1 MINKKATIT
10 AAKEG
15 NKETYMSSIKL
26 FQSNQIRSVWNEED
40 QQWYFS
46 IVDVVGALTN
56 STDGRKYWNKLKQ
69 RLKEEGSELVT
80 ICHRLK
86 LPAADGK
93 MRLTDT
99 ATAKGILRII
109 QSIPSPKAEPFKQW
123 LAQVGSDRIA
133 EIENPE
139 LAQKRIRETYR
150 AKGYS
155 DEWIEQR
162 IRGIAIRDTL
172 TDEWKKRGI
181 KEGKEYAILT
191 AEISKAT
198 FGITPSE
205 YKRVKSLDRPSEN
218 LRDHMTDLELL
229 FSALGEAS
237 TTEIA
242 KTHDAYGM
250 AENTQAA
257 RAGGKIAGDARKALE
272 AKTGRK
278 VVSASNYKDLPE
290 QEIRKQIKASTT
302 PNALSD
308 EKDV

>member
-1 MINKKATIT
+1 
-10 AAKEG
+10 
-15 NKETYMSSIKL
+15 MSNIKL
-26 FQSNQIRSVWNEED
+26 FQSKQIRSVWNEEE

-46 IVDVVGALTN
+46 VIDVVGALTD
-56 STDGRKYWNKLKQ
+56 SVDPSAYWRKLKQ
-69 RLKEEGSELVT
+69 RLISEGNETVT
-80 ICHRLK
+80 NCHRLK
-86 LPAADGK
+86 MQAADGK
-93 MRLTDT
+93 MRLTDVANT
-99 ATAKGILRII
+99 KDMLRII

-123 LAQVGSDRIA
+123 LAQVGSERIA

-139 LAQKRIRETYR
+139 LAQKRIRDTYR
-150 AKGYS
+150 VKGYS

-198 FGITPSE
+198 FGITPAE
-205 YKRVKSLDRPSEN
+205 YKKLKSLDRPTEN

-250 AENTQAA
+250 KENSSAA
-257 RAGGKIAGDARKALE
+257 KAGGKIAGDARKALE
-272 AKTGRK
+272 KKTGRTVISK
-278 VVSASNYKDLPE
+278 TNYKEL
-290 QEIRKQIKASTT
+290 Q
-302 PNALSD
+302 
-308 EKDV
+308 EKDVRKQLKETDK

>member
-1 MINKKATIT
+1 
-10 AAKEG
+10 
-15 NKETYMSSIKL
+15 MSSIKL
-26 FQSNQIRSVWNEED
+26 FQSTKIRSVWNEEE

-46 IVDVVGALTN
+46 IVDVVGALTDSADTKQYIKKMRSRDKELN
-56 STDGRKYWNKLKQ
+56 SNWG
-69 RLKEEGSELVT
+69 T
-80 ICHRLK
+80 ICTPVKML
-86 LPAADGK
+86 ASDGK
-93 MRLTDT
+93 MRKSQ
-99 ATAKGILRII
+99 AANVKGILRII

-205 YKRVKSLDRPSEN
+205 YKKVKSLDRPSEN

-257 RAGGKIAGDARKALE
+257 RAGGKIAGDARRALE

-278 VVSASNYKDLPE
+278 VISASNYKDLPE
-290 QEIRKQIKASTT
+290 QEVRKQIKA
-302 PNALSD
+302 PE
-308 EKDV
+308 EK

>member
-1 MINKKATIT
+1 MKDV
-10 AAKEG
+10 
-15 NKETYMSSIKL
+15 KL
-26 FQSNQIRSVWNEED
+26 FQSAQIRSIWNDEAGE
-40 QQWYFS
+40 WFFS
-46 IVDVVGALTN
+46 VVDVVGALTD
-56 STDGRKYWNKLKQ
+56 SADKSAYWRKLKQ
-69 RLKEEGSELVT
+69 RMKAEGNETVT
-80 ICHRLK
+80 NCHRLK
-86 LPAADGK
+86 LLAEDGK

-99 ATAKGILRII
+99 ANTEGILRII

-123 LAQVGSDRIA
+123 LAQLGSERIA

-139 LAQKRIRETYR
+139 LAQTRMREIYR

-155 DEWIEQR
+155 DEWIARRE
-162 IRGIAIRDTL
+162 RGIAVRDTL

-191 AEISKAT
+191 AEISKAA
-198 FGITPSE
+198 FGITPSQH
-205 YKRVKSLDRPSEN
+205 KKLKDLDRPSEN

-229 FSALGEAS
+229 FTALGEAS

-250 AENTQAA
+250 TQNVSAA
-257 RAGGKIAGDARKALE
+257 RAGGKIAGDARAALE

-290 QEIRKQIKASTT
+290 AEVRKQLQTEGE
-302 PNALSD
+302 D
-308 EKDV
+308 Q

>member
-1 MINKKATIT
+1 MVGRRDEERKLII
-10 AAKEG
+10 
-15 NKETYMSSIKL
+15 MSSIKL
-26 FQSNQIRSVWNEED
+26 FQSNQIRSVWNEEE

-46 IVDVVGALTN
+46 IVDVVGALTDSADTKQYIKKMRSRDKELN
-56 STDGRKYWNKLKQ
+56 SNWG
-69 RLKEEGSELVT
+69 T
-80 ICHRLK
+80 ICTPVK
-86 LPAADGK
+86 MFASDGK
-93 MRLTDT
+93 MRKSQ
-99 ATAKGILRII
+99 AANVKGILRII

-205 YKRVKSLDRPSEN
+205 YKKVKSLDRPSEN

-257 RAGGKIAGDARKALE
+257 RAGGKIAGDARRALE
-272 AKTGRK
+272 SKTGRK
-278 VVSASNYKDLPE
+278 VISASNYKDLPE
-290 QEIRKQIKASTT
+290 QEVRKQIKVSE
-302 PNALSD
+302 
-308 EKDV
+308 EK

>member
-1 MINKKATIT
+1 MN
-10 AAKEG
+10 
-15 NKETYMSSIKL
+15 SIKL
-26 FQSNQIRSVWNEED
+26 FQSAKIRSVWNEEE

-46 IVDVVGALTN
+46 VIDVVGALTD
-56 STDGRKYWNKLKQ
+56 SIDPSAYWRKLKQ
-69 RLKEEGSELVT
+69 RLISEGNETVT
-80 ICHRLK
+80 NCHRLK
-86 LPAADGK
+86 MQAADGK
-93 MRLTDT
+93 MRLTDVANT
-99 ATAKGILRII
+99 KDMLRII

-123 LAQVGSDRIA
+123 LAQVGSERIA

-139 LAQKRIRETYR
+139 LAQKRIRDTYR

-198 FGITPSE
+198 FGITPAE
-205 YKRVKSLDRPSEN
+205 YKKIKSLDRPTEN

-250 AENTQAA
+250 KENSSAA
-257 RAGGKIAGDARKALE
+257 KAGGKIAGDARKALE
-272 AKTGRK
+272 KKTGRTVISK
-278 VVSASNYKDLPE
+278 TNYKEL
-290 QEIRKQIKASTT
+290 Q
-302 PNALSD
+302 
-308 EKDV
+308 EKDVRKQLKETDK

>member
-1 MINKKATIT
+1 
-10 AAKEG
+10 
-15 NKETYMSSIKL
+15 MSNIKL
-26 FQSNQIRSVWNEED
+26 FQSKQIRSVWNEEE

-46 IVDVVGALTN
+46 VIDVVGALTD
-56 STDGRKYWNKLKQ
+56 SVDPSAYWRKLKQ
-69 RLKEEGSELVT
+69 RLISEGNETVT
-80 ICHRLK
+80 NCHRLK
-86 LPAADGK
+86 MQAADGK
-93 MRLTDT
+93 MRLTDVANT
-99 ATAKGILRII
+99 KDMLRII

-123 LAQVGSDRIA
+123 LAQVGSERIA

-139 LAQKRIRETYR
+139 LAQKRIRDTYR

-191 AEISKAT
+191 SEISKAT
-198 FGITPSE
+198 FGITPAE
-205 YKRVKSLDRPSEN
+205 YKKLKSLDRPTEN

-250 AENTQAA
+250 KENSSAA
-257 RAGGKIAGDARKALE
+257 KAGGKIAGDARKALE
-272 AKTGRK
+272 KKTGRTVISK
-278 VVSASNYKDLPE
+278 TNYKEL
-290 QEIRKQIKASTT
+290 Q
-302 PNALSD
+302 
-308 EKDV
+308 EKDVRKQLKATDK

>member
-1 MINKKATIT
+1 
-10 AAKEG
+10 
-15 NKETYMSSIKL
+15 MSNIKL
-26 FQSNQIRSVWNEED
+26 FQSKQIRSVWNKEE

-46 IVDVVGALTN
+46 VIDVVGALTD
-56 STDGRKYWNKLKQ
+56 SIDPSAYWRKLKQ
-69 RLKEEGSELVT
+69 RLISEGNETVT
-80 ICHRLK
+80 NCHRLK
-86 LPAADGK
+86 MQAADGK
-93 MRLTDT
+93 MRLTDVANT
-99 ATAKGILRII
+99 KDMLRII

-123 LAQVGSDRIA
+123 LAQVGSERIA

-139 LAQKRIRETYR
+139 LAQKRIRDTYR

-191 AEISKAT
+191 ADISKAT
-198 FGITPSE
+198 FGITPAE
-205 YKRVKSLDRPSEN
+205 YKKIKSLDRPTEN

-250 AENTQAA
+250 KENSSAA
-257 RAGGKIAGDARKALE
+257 KAGGKIAGDARKALE
-272 AKTGRK
+272 KKTGRTVISK
-278 VVSASNYKDLPE
+278 TNYKEL
-290 QEIRKQIKASTT
+290 Q
-302 PNALSD
+302 
-308 EKDV
+308 EKDVRKQLKETDK

>member
-1 MINKKATIT
+1 
-10 AAKEG
+10 
-15 NKETYMSSIKL
+15 MSNIKL
-26 FQSNQIRSVWNEED
+26 FQSKQIRSVWNKEE

-46 IVDVVGALTN
+46 VIDVVGALTD
-56 STDGRKYWNKLKQ
+56 SIDPSAYWRKLKQ
-69 RLKEEGSELVT
+69 RLISEGNETVT
-80 ICHRLK
+80 NCHRLK
-86 LPAADGK
+86 MQAADGK
-93 MRLTDT
+93 MRLTDVANT
-99 ATAKGILRII
+99 KDMLRII

-123 LAQVGSDRIA
+123 LAPVGSERIA

-139 LAQKRIRETYR
+139 LAQKRIRDTYR

-198 FGITPSE
+198 FGITPAE
-205 YKRVKSLDRPSEN
+205 YKKIKSLDRPTEN

-250 AENTQAA
+250 KENSSAA
-257 RAGGKIAGDARKALE
+257 KAGGKIAGDARKALE
-272 AKTGRK
+272 KKTGRTVISK
-278 VVSASNYKDLPE
+278 TNYKEL
-290 QEIRKQIKASTT
+290 Q
-302 PNALSD
+302 
-308 EKDV
+308 EKDVRKQLKETDK

>member
-1 MINKKATIT
+1 
-10 AAKEG
+10 
-15 NKETYMSSIKL
+15 MSSIKL
-26 FQSNQIRSVWNEED
+26 FQSNQIRSAWNEDE

-46 IVDVVGALTN
+46 IVDVVGALTDSADTKQYIKKMRSRDKELN
-56 STDGRKYWNKLKQ
+56 SNWG
-69 RLKEEGSELVT
+69 T
-80 ICHRLK
+80 ICTPVKML
-86 LPAADGK
+86 ASDGK
-93 MRLTDT
+93 MRKSQ
-99 ATAKGILRII
+99 AANVKGILRII

-205 YKRVKSLDRPSEN
+205 YKKVKSLDRPSEN

-257 RAGGKIAGDARKALE
+257 RAGGKIAGDARRALE

-290 QEIRKQIKASTT
+290 QEIRKQIKASE
-302 PNALSD
+302 

>member
-1 MINKKATIT
+1 
-10 AAKEG
+10 
-15 NKETYMSSIKL
+15 MSNIKL
-26 FQSNQIRSVWNEED
+26 FQSKQIRSVWNEEE

-46 IVDVVGALTN
+46 VIDVVGALTD
-56 STDGRKYWNKLKQ
+56 SIDPSAYWRKLKQ
-69 RLKEEGSELVT
+69 RLISEGNETVT
-80 ICHRLK
+80 NCHRLK
-86 LPAADGK
+86 MQAADGK
-93 MRLTDT
+93 MRLTDM
-99 ATAKGILRII
+99 LRII

-123 LAQVGSDRIA
+123 LAQVGSERIA

-139 LAQKRIRETYR
+139 LAQKRIRDTYR

-198 FGITPSE
+198 FGITPAE
-205 YKRVKSLDRPSEN
+205 YKKLKSLDRPTEN

-250 AENTQAA
+250 KENSSAA
-257 RAGGKIAGDARKALE
+257 KAGGKIAGDARKALE
-272 AKTGRK
+272 KKTGRTVISK
-278 VVSASNYKDLPE
+278 TNYKEL
-290 QEIRKQIKASTT
+290 Q
-302 PNALSD
+302 
-308 EKDV
+308 EKDVRKQLKETDK

>member
-1 MINKKATIT
+1 
-10 AAKEG
+10 
-15 NKETYMSSIKL
+15 MSNIKL
-26 FQSNQIRSVWNEED
+26 FQSKQIRSVWNEEE

-46 IVDVVGALTN
+46 VIDVVGALTD
-56 STDGRKYWNKLKQ
+56 SVDPSAYWRKLKQ
-69 RLKEEGSELVT
+69 RLISEGNETVT
-80 ICHRLK
+80 NCHRLK
-86 LPAADGK
+86 MQAADGK
-93 MRLTDT
+93 MRLTDVANT
-99 ATAKGILRII
+99 KDMLRII

-123 LAQVGSDRIA
+123 LAQVGSERIA

-139 LAQKRIRETYR
+139 LAQKRIRDTYR

-198 FGITPSE
+198 FGITPAE
-205 YKRVKSLDRPSEN
+205 YKKLKSLDRPTEN

-250 AENTQAA
+250 KENSSAA
-257 RAGGKIAGDARKALE
+257 KAGGKIAGDARKALE
-272 AKTGRK
+272 KKTGRTVISK
-278 VVSASNYKDLPE
+278 TNYKEL
-290 QEIRKQIKASTT
+290 Q
-302 PNALSD
+302 
-308 EKDV
+308 EKDVRTQLKETDK

>member
-1 MINKKATIT
+1 
-10 AAKEG
+10 
-15 NKETYMSSIKL
+15 MSNIKL
-26 FQSNQIRSVWNEED
+26 FQSKQIRSVWNEEE

-46 IVDVVGALTN
+46 VIDVVGALTD
-56 STDGRKYWNKLKQ
+56 SVDPSAYWRKLKQ
-69 RLKEEGSELVT
+69 RLISEGNETVT
-80 ICHRLK
+80 NCHRLK
-86 LPAADGK
+86 MQAADGK
-93 MRLTDT
+93 MRLTDVANT
-99 ATAKGILRII
+99 KDMLRII

-123 LAQVGSDRIA
+123 LAQGGSERIA

-139 LAQKRIRETYR
+139 LAQKRIRDTYR

-198 FGITPSE
+198 FGITPAE
-205 YKRVKSLDRPSEN
+205 YKKLKSLDRPTEN

-250 AENTQAA
+250 KENSSAA
-257 RAGGKIAGDARKALE
+257 KAGGKIAGDARKALE
-272 AKTGRK
+272 KKTGRTVISK
-278 VVSASNYKDLPE
+278 TNYKEL
-290 QEIRKQIKASTT
+290 Q
-302 PNALSD
+302 
-308 EKDV
+308 EKDVRKQLKETDK

>member
-1 MINKKATIT
+1 
-10 AAKEG
+10 
-15 NKETYMSSIKL
+15 MSNIKL
-26 FQSNQIRSVWNEED
+26 FQSKQIRSVWNEEE

-46 IVDVVGALTN
+46 IVDVVGALTDSVN
-56 STDGRKYWNKLKQ
+56 PTDYLKKMRK
-69 RLKEEGSELVT
+69 RDSELSTYIGTNCPQVN
-80 ICHRLK
+80 
-86 LPAADGK
+86 
-93 MRLTDT
+93 MLTDT
-99 ATAKGILRII
+99 GKNRRTLAATTKGIRRII
-109 QSIPSPKAEPFKQW
+109 QSIPSPKAEPFKLW

-139 LAQKRIRETYR
+139 LAQKRIRNTYR

-172 TDEWKKRGI
+172 TDEWQKRGI

-198 FGITPSE
+198 FGLTPTE
-205 YKRVKSLDRPSEN
+205 YKKLKSLDRPTEN

-242 KTHDAYGM
+242 KTHDAYGIN
-250 AENTQAA
+250 ENTAA
-257 RAGGKIAGDARKALE
+257 AKAGGKIAGDARKALE
-272 AKTGRK
+272 KKTGRSVISK
-278 VVSASNYKDLPE
+278 TNYKELPE
-290 QEIRKQIKASTT
+290 KDLRKQLK
-302 PNALSD
+302 
-308 EKDV
+308 EKNK

>member
-1 MINKKATIT
+1 
-10 AAKEG
+10 
-15 NKETYMSSIKL
+15 MSNIKL
-26 FQSNQIRSVWNEED
+26 FQSKQIRSLWNEEE

-46 IVDVVGALTN
+46 VIDVVGALTD
-56 STDGRKYWNKLKQ
+56 SVDPSAYWRKPKQ
-69 RLKEEGSELVT
+69 RLILEGNETVT
-80 ICHRLK
+80 NCHKLK
-86 LPAADGK
+86 MQAADGK
-93 MRLTDT
+93 MRLTDVANT
-99 ATAKGILRII
+99 KDMLRII

-123 LAQVGSDRIA
+123 LAQVGSERIA

-139 LAQKRIRETYR
+139 LAQKRIRDTYR

-198 FGITPSE
+198 FGITPAE
-205 YKRVKSLDRPSEN
+205 YKKLKSLDRPTEN

-250 AENTQAA
+250 KENSSAA
-257 RAGGKIAGDARKALE
+257 KAGGKIAGDARKALE
-272 AKTGRK
+272 KKTGRTVISK
-278 VVSASNYKDLPE
+278 TNYKEL
-290 QEIRKQIKASTT
+290 Q
-302 PNALSD
+302 
-308 EKDV
+308 EKDVRKQLKETDK

>member
-1 MINKKATIT
+1 
-10 AAKEG
+10 
-15 NKETYMSSIKL
+15 MSNIKL
-26 FQSNQIRSVWNEED
+26 FQSKEIRSVWNEEE

-46 IVDVVGALTN
+46 VNDVVAALTD
-56 STDGRKYWNKLKQ
+56 SVDARQYIKKMKA
-69 RLKEEGSELVT
+69 RDKELNFSWGT
-80 ICHRLK
+80 ICTLTG
-86 LPAADGK
+86 LIASDGK
-93 MRLTDT
+93 KYRSTV
-99 ATAKGILRII
+99 ANAKGILRII

-123 LAQVGSDRIA
+123 LAQVGAERIA

-139 LAQKRIRETYR
+139 LAQKRIRNLYR

-162 IRGIAIRDTL
+162 MRGIAIRDTL

-198 FGITPSE
+198 FGLTPNE
-205 YKRVKSLDRPSEN
+205 YKKYKGLDRPSEN

-242 KTHDAYGM
+242 KTHDSYGM
-250 AENTQAA
+250 AENTEAA
-257 RAGGKIAGDARKALE
+257 KEGGKIAGDARKALE
-272 AKTGRK
+272 KKTGRK
-278 VVSASNYKDLPE
+278 VISKTNYKELPE
-290 QEIRKQIKASTT
+290 QEIRKLLK
-302 PNALSD
+302 
-308 EKDV
+308 EKE